1 MIQGGS
7 RKSYR
12 GVVLGVSVTLI
23 FGLAIIAASVALDAF
38 ANPNRVSLNFSEA
51 PDRAGAK
58 LEFDSSTAPPRP
70 VQSPTTSNP
79 PPTASS
85 DVGGGQARAGN
96 GQSPPSGTME
106 YGTPA
111 YRECLVYMS
120 ERTISDNAKSEAVRN
135 AQNAVEAFRAA
146 HSFTDISND
155 PALQSELDRLEQ
167 LSSEASAASADIM
180 SFHYSSWGCGP
191 NGFWTTPR

>member
-1 MIQGGS
+1 MIRRGS

-12 GVVLGVSVTLI
+12 RVIPGVSITLI
-23 FGLAIIAASVALDAF
+23 FGLAIIAATVALDAF
-38 ANPNRVSLNFSEA
+38 ANPNHVSLNASEA
-51 PDRAGAK
+51 PARAGTK

-70 VQSPTTSNP
+70 VPSPISSDP

-85 DVGGGQARAGN
+85 DLGGGQARAGN
-96 GQSPPSGTME
+96 GQSPPSGTMA
-106 YGTPA
+106 YDTPA
-111 YRECLVYMS
+111 YRECLVYMR
-120 ERTISDNAKSEAVRN
+120 ERTLSDNAKSEAVRN

-146 HSFTDISND
+146 HSITDISND

-167 LSSEASAASADIM
+167 LSNDASVASADIM

-191 NGFWTTPR
+191 SGFWTTPR